1 MKKALLGIIAIS
13 IMAASCNKQPAHQ
26 ESQNTQPA
34 SPVVNTSTPTPQNAA
49 GQPVTQPMQQQTNT
63 VNTNQNQPAKSGK

>member
-13 IMAASCNKQPAHQ
+13 IMAVSCNKQPAQQ

-49 GQPVTQPMQQQTNT
+49 GQPAPQPMQQQTNT

>member
-13 IMAASCNKQPAHQ
+13 IMAASCNKQPAQQ
-26 ESQNTQPA
+26 ELQNTQPA
-34 SPVVNTSTPTPQNAA
+34 SPVVKTSTPTPKNSA
-49 GQPVTQPMQQQTNT
+49 GQSATQPMQQQTNT